1 MTIENARAL
10 QKQLANEAIAQMQ
23 KTEARSLPTTA
34 PEASP
39 SLAKRGA
46 FRPTKRH
53 AGSPAQQA
61 QTQHVG
67 NARPR
72 EDTAD
77 SDMLH
82 HAPDKAVKVMPLVWD
97 VFETADLGDGAD
109 RYRPFDTAHA
119 LAAVYLP
126 PDWLGSKPIVS

>member
-10 QKQLANEAIAQMQ
+10 QKQLANEAITQMQ

-34 PEASP
+34 SETSP

-53 AGSPAQQA
+53 TGSPAQQE
-61 QTQHVG
+61 QTQHHVG

-77 SDMLH
+77 SDMLR
-82 HAPDKAVKVMPLVWD
+82 HAPDKAVKVMQLVWD
-97 VFETADLGDGAD
+97 MFETALDLGDDAD
-109 RYRPFDTAHA
+109 R
-119 LAAVYLP
+119 
-126 PDWLGSKPIVS
+126 